1 MRVLCERWRG
11 RELLEQIGRRDE
23 VEATVP
29 SVSNLKGIGDDE
41 LGAVASP
48 PPGHSQSDGDRV
60 LDHALTRE
68 ISQA

>member
-11 RELLEQIGRRDE
+11 RELLERIDRRDV
-23 VEATVP
+23 VEITVP

-48 PPGHSQSDGDRV
+48 PPGHSRS
-60 LDHALTRE
+60 E
-68 ISQA
+68 